1 LAIFRYLHI
10 PICGNVYY
18 VNDFIVD
25 NDVVLRNQ
33 PIKVIANEL
42 GVSKHSPIVITDKTP
57 QETEPLKLKFCPK
70 CGQDVGE
77 NKKFCAACGSRL
89 Q

>member
-1 LAIFRYLHI
+1 VD
-10 PICGNVYY
+10 GTVYY
-18 VNDFIVD
+18 VNDIIVD
-25 NDVVLRNQ
+25 KDVVLRNQ
-33 PIKVIANEL
+33 PVKVIANEL
-42 GVSKHSPIVITDKTP
+42 GISNYSPNIITEKTP